1 MKKNNKLILV
11 LLIVLNVF
19 FLNIDLAFAVTG
31 DTGGSTTVKI
41 FNSGK
46 ASYTD
51 LSYCAD
57 WSEKV
62 AGNDKKYGSAMG
74 AGTRYKAEENAKKDL
89 ANKTAD
95 LEKKGFIITSTGIP
109 NCTRDKNLIDKMNAS
124 DIVTDTPVKLSAST
138 SEDYKIQKLK
148 LGDVPSSFT
157 CTIIFTYASAQYK
170 THTSVKNLPAV
181 EYNSSSPDFA
191 NISERAYCLQQGR
204 NGPSNTSM
212 TYKALEDFDL
222 SNCTGSSS
230 YSYQCGLASILL
242 DSANISYD
250 ANGNIS
256 KSDAGFTYASVSSAL
271 RSYVAYY
278 HKYVN
283 GSGGLKDSDG
293 SVSSN
298 VSSAEADAFDYYS
311 GTDVYDKSMEYYLNG
326 GAPVSCNDACKNKGV
341 FCYSNDTQKKNIEDF
356 QKLLQNAVNFA
367 KNPQNSSLAD
377 FINNVQSNTEASGD
391 VSIGTSKD
399 IDANFE
405 FDKKNKNVQ
414 IELEFKKMFIGS
426 TIVTKDT
433 PIEVPVKYCN
443 ELDDGCNVV
452 ITVTDKYGKVIP
464 TENLPGGCDKN
475 YCKFTAKYSQMCTQ
489 SETTQTDNYLV
500 VHIYGVPGGKSGSGP
515 NAFIKN
521 YVTASG
527 GIAQQFV
534 GFDINGWQTNG
545 KTPGDEDVTPGST
558 VKKEDLEQIATKT
571 TTVVCP
577 CESNGPIKRCD
588 NFEVQN
594 SLPGYC
600 SNYGEFNQGIY
611 DTYDQGTVEEP
622 YMNCIMNA
630 CNVSERNQYDFSD
643 KYGVDVGICRIFCR
657 EEIEF
662 YMANKTRVYAGMQFK
677 YQIENVLGDK
687 RKLTNG
693 HSLTAMVLQKRQCA
707 SEIYYDHRNP
717 RYNYSTTTSKYDSYI
732 KQGYNTWQKM
742 YGKAVKDMVDAWSS
756 WKAYETLHKNEGWG
770 SCNPKLNHAP
780 AGVCKSSASSCGGS
794 CSTGTIYPAFDYVY
808 TWPYSGS
815 PRYTKSTTGNPGF
828 SYNSESKKTS
838 NKVTFS
844 LSGSPVP
851 PGDQDGK
858 YNKSSGTSSQECGPS
873 YACPTETNKNRKC
886 RDSKCIVT
894 SSCEKGDPGKDK
906 CKVKSQ
912 EAALWGAFKSA
923 VNNVTQLIY
932 ELENCNLYRST
943 DLNLYYNS
951 ASYVDFSGYTP
962 HRPKYQGTFTHAID
976 GGTTK
981 DYILKLANC
990 ENEEECIGLDI
1001 TYDDHNYG
1009 ATTTFGKEVEILTQI
1024 EDIKEQEQQTKYC
1037 VNDENEK
1044 KGGNSYYASCYN
1056 GDFNSEVDLSASNLL
1071 GKHDLVSCSGYDT
1084 NAKCEKNAV
1093 SGKQIELPINDFA
1106 IFTVVSEADFWQP
1119 KEYSTEAYTGIVRE
1133 GAGSGNSLS
1142 LDKYVF
1148 PVSMDTE
1155 SGSTKAYDIKHRYT
1169 KVGSKLSKS
1178 GILNH
1183 DYYEFTCQYEVYNI
1197 TNLYDC
1203 ELQVDDSGNVDL
1215 SDACNNLCYEI
1226 KNGVPIIREEGACAH
1241 WSDKNTNSKGYGFIY
1256 RNVELG
1262 NLFPAERP
1270 IGNNWLENSD
1280 IKDAI
1285 EATASDMYSNGN
1297 KYLQYSFILNSDAI
1311 KKIKEYNKNKNVR
1324 GGYIDNSY
1332 DQCYVVPINGST
1344 GGFYECTTSFMNEIR
1359 TNSNNFG
1366 IQVIK
1371 SDGVKGD
1378 DY

>member
-1 MKKNNKLILV
+1 MKKNNKLVLV
-11 LLIVLNVF
+11 LLIVLNIF
-19 FLNIDLAFAVTG
+19 FLNMDLTFAVTG
-31 DTGGSTTVKI
+31 DSGSSTNVKI

-46 ASYTD
+46 TSTTD
-51 LSYCAD
+51 LSYCID
-57 WSEKV
+57 WTSKKDGKAIPVTIRRSGTKRPELMKEVNKQLDLRV
-62 AGNDKKYGSAMG
+62 AQ
-74 AGTRYKAEENAKKDL
+74 AKKNGYTVTNVQQATCLRSGTQYQISD
-89 ANKTAD
+89 
-95 LEKKGFIITSTGIP
+95 S
-109 NCTRDKNLIDKMNAS
+109 KNNMPTLM
-124 DIVTDTPVKLSAST
+124 SAGVDD
-138 SEDYKIQKLK
+138 DYTVQKLR
-148 LGDVPSSFT
+148 LGDAPVSFT
-157 CTIIFTYASAQYK
+157 CTATFSYYK
-170 THTSVKNLPAV
+170 TSVEKHTSVRPMPAV
-181 EYNSSSPDFA
+181 EYNSSNPDFA
-191 NISERAYCLQQGR
+191 NISERVYCLQQGR
-204 NGPSNTSM
+204 NGPSNSAM
-212 TYKALEDFDL
+212 NYKALENFDL
-222 SNCTGSSS
+222 SNCTGDSS
-230 YSYQCGLASILL
+230 YSYQCGLASVLL
-242 DSANISYD
+242 NSANVSFD

-256 KSDAGFTYASVSSAL
+256 KSDAGYSYAAVSSAL
-271 RSYVAYY
+271 RAYVAYY
-278 HKYVN
+278 HKYID
-283 GSGGLKDSDG
+283 GQGGIKDSDG
-293 SVSSN
+293 SVSSGA
-298 VSSAEADAFDYYS
+298 SSAEASAFDYYS
-311 GTDVYDKSMEYYLNG
+311 ATDVYDKSMEYYLKG
-326 GAPVSCNDACKNKGV
+326 GTPISCNDACKNKGV

-356 QKLLQNAVNFA
+356 ASLLQSAVDFA
-367 KNPQNSSLAD
+367 KNPQNSKLAD
-377 FINNVQSNTEASGD
+377 FINQVQSNTESSGD

-452 ITVTDKYGKVIP
+452 ITVTDKYGRVIP

-489 SETTQTDNYLV
+489 TETTQTDNYLV

-527 GIAQQFV
+527 EIAQQFV

-594 SLPGYC
+594 SLSGYC

-780 AGVCKSSASSCGGS
+780 EGVCKSSASSCGGS

-894 SSCEKGDPGKDK
+894 SSCEKGERGKDK

-932 ELENCNLYRST
+932 ELENCNLYRSS

-1071 GKHDLVSCSGYDT
+1071 GKHDLVSCKGYDT

-1133 GAGSGNSLS
+1133 GTGSGNSLS

-1169 KVGSKLSKS
+1169 KIGSKLSKS

-1203 ELQVDDSGNVDL
+1203 ELQVDDAGNVDL

-1332 DQCYVVPINGST
+1332 DQCYAAPISGST

-1378 DY
+1378 GY

>member
-1 MKKNNKLILV
+1 
-11 LLIVLNVF
+11 
-19 FLNIDLAFAVTG
+19 
-31 DTGGSTTVKI
+31 
-41 FNSGK
+41 
-46 ASYTD
+46 
-51 LSYCAD
+51 
-57 WSEKV
+57 
-62 AGNDKKYGSAMG
+62 
-74 AGTRYKAEENAKKDL
+74 
-89 ANKTAD
+89 
-95 LEKKGFIITSTGIP
+95 
-109 NCTRDKNLIDKMNAS
+109 MNAS
-124 DIVTDTPVKLSAST
+124 DIVTDIPVKLSAST
-138 SEDYKIQKLK
+138 DEDYKIQKLK

-157 CTIIFTYASAQYK
+157 CTITFTYASAQYK
-170 THTSVKNLPAV
+170 SHTSVKNLPAV

-283 GSGGLKDSDG
+283 GSGSLKDSDG

-452 ITVTDKYGKVIP
+452 ITVTDKYGRVIP

-489 SETTQTDNYLV
+489 TETTQTDNYLV

-558 VKKEDLEQIATKT
+558 VKKEDLEEIAKKT

-577 CESNGPIKRCD
+577 CNTKNRCD

-732 KQGYNTWQKM
+732 KEGYNTWQQM
-742 YGKAVKDMVDAWSS
+742 YGKAVQDMVDAWSN
-756 WKAYETLHKNEGWG
+756 WKAYETLHINEGWG
-770 SCNPKLNHAP
+770 SCNPKLNHADD
-780 AGVCKSSASSCGGS
+780 VDCYSSGTGCPSSCS
-794 CSTGTIYPAFDYVY
+794 VSSTLKGFDYVY

-815 PRYTKSTTGNPGF
+815 PRYTNSSIKHFNYNKKSQ
-828 SYNSESKKTS
+828 ETS
-838 NKVTFS
+838 NKVTFNIS
-844 LSGSPVP
+844 SKPDSQSE
-851 PGDQDGK
+851 QDGE
-858 YNKSSGTSSQECGPS
+858 YNQSNGSTSDKCGSHPCIENGKKTTCDDKKCSAGDSSNCKPGQRG
-873 YACPTETNKNRKC
+873 
-886 RDSKCIVT
+886 
-894 SSCEKGDPGKDK
+894 EKL
-906 CKVKSQ
+906 CKVKDAEES
-912 EAALWGAFKSA
+912 LWGAFKSA

-932 ELENCNLYRST
+932 DLENCNLYRSS
-943 DLNLYYNS
+943 DLKLYYNS
-951 ASYVDFSGYTP
+951 AEYVDFSGYTP
-962 HRPKYQGTFTHAID
+962 YRPKYQGTFTHAID

-1044 KGGNSYYASCYN
+1044 KSGNSYYASCYN
-1056 GDFNSEVDLSASNLL
+1056 GDFNSEVDLSGSNLL
-1071 GKHDLVSCSGYDT
+1071 GKHDLVSCNGYDT
-1084 NAKCEKNAV
+1084 NAKCKKNAV
-1093 SGKQIELPINDFA
+1093 SGEQIELPINDFA

-1119 KEYSTEAYTGIVRE
+1119 KEYSTEAYTGIVSE

-1155 SGSTKAYDIKHRYT
+1155 SGSTGAYDIKHRYT
-1169 KVGSKLSKS
+1169 NVGSKLSKS
-1178 GILNH
+1178 GMLNH

-1203 ELQVDDSGNVDL
+1203 ELEVDEAGNIDL
-1215 SDACNNLCYEI
+1215 SDSCNNLCYEI
-1226 KNGVPIIREEGACAH
+1226 ENGVPIIREEGACAH
-1241 WSDKNTNSKGYGFIY
+1241 WSDNTSNSKGYGFIY

-1280 IKDAI
+1280 IKTAI
-1285 EATASDMYSNGN
+1285 EATADDMYSNGD

-1332 DQCYVVPINGST
+1332 DQCYAEPISGST

-1366 IQVIK
+1366 VQVIK

-1378 DY
+1378 GY

>member
-62 AGNDKKYGSAMG
+62 AGDDVKYDHAMG
-74 AGTRYKAEENAKKDL
+74 AGSRYEAEENAKKDL
-89 ANKTAD
+89 ANKVAA
-95 LEKKGFIITSTGIP
+95 LEKQGFVIKSTGIP
-109 NCTRDKNLIDKMNAS
+109 NCSRDKNQIAVMNAR
-124 DIVTDTPVKLSAST
+124 DIVTDIPVKLSAST
-138 SEDYKIQKLK
+138 NEEYKIQRLK
-148 LGDVPSSFT
+148 KGDVPSSFT
-157 CTIIFTYASAQYK
+157 CTITITYASAQYK
-170 THTSVKNLPAV
+170 SHTSVKNLPAV

-326 GAPVSCNDACKNKGV
+326 GAPLSCSSACSNKGV

-367 KNPQNSSLAD
+367 QNPQNSSLAD
-377 FINNVQSNTEASGD
+377 FINQLQSNTEASGD
-391 VSIGTSKD
+391 VSVGNKVD
-399 IDANFE
+399 VDYD
-405 FDKKNKNVQ
+405 FDKNAKNVTV
-414 IELEFKKMFIGS
+414 ELEFKEMFIGS
-426 TIVTKDT
+426 TLVTKNT
-433 PIEVPVKYCN
+433 PITVPVKYCN
-443 ELDDGCNVV
+443 ELSDGCNVV
-452 ITVTDKYGKVIP
+452 ITTTDRYGRV
-464 TENLPGGCDKN
+464 LPNDVPNGCDKN
-475 YCKFTAKYSQMCTQ
+475 YCKIKVDYSQICNQTD
-489 SETTQTDNYLV
+489 TTKTDNYLV
-500 VHIYGVPGGKSGSGP
+500 IHIYAVPGVKNSTGP

-545 KTPGDEDVTPGST
+545 KTPGSVEERPDLII
-558 VKKEDLEQIATKT
+558 KKEDLKEIVTKT

-577 CESNGPIKRCD
+577 CDKQNRCD
-588 NFEVQN
+588 DFEVKN
-594 SLPGYC
+594 TLPGYC
-600 SNYGEFNQGIY
+600 SNYGQFNQGIY
-611 DTYDQGTVEEP
+611 DTYDKGTVEEP

-630 CNVSERNQYDFSD
+630 CDVSERNQYDFSEE
-643 KYGVDVGICRIFCR
+643 YGVNTKVCRVFCR
-657 EEIEF
+657 EEVEF

-677 YQIENVLGDK
+677 YKIDEVLGNK

-693 HSLTAMVLQKRQCA
+693 HSLTSMVLQKRQCA
-707 SEIYYDHRNP
+707 TEIYYDHVNP
-717 RYNYSTTTSKYDSYI
+717 LYNYGNTQTWQEKY
-732 KQGYNTWQKM
+732 KEALENLMEAWNTWKEWEAVHKQAKWACLIPEIDGKISKGGTCTKKGSTCGASCVNISPPLVDVKYLYSWPIARGEPGGQYFKN
-742 YGKAVKDMVDAWSS
+742 YGDPTITINKVSGSNNIKAN
-756 WKAYETLHKNEGWG
+756 LH
-770 SCNPKLNHAP
+770 PKIVPGGHSNGTP
-780 AGVCKSSASSCGGS
+780 NTFSTCRGGGS
-794 CSTGTIYPAFDYVY
+794 CCSGYSYPCD
-808 TWPYSGS
+808 SDGD
-815 PRYTKSTTGNPGF
+815 G
-828 SYNSESKKTS
+828 KKDETCC
-838 NKVTFS
+838 S
-844 LSGSPVP
+844 LSDKVE
-851 PGDQDGK
+851 
-858 YNKSSGTSSQECGPS
+858 SGTCKQGVGGDECEVKTFESTASGNFKK
-873 YACPTETNKNRKC
+873 AL
-886 RDSKCIVT
+886 
-894 SSCEKGDPGKDK
+894 DK
-906 CKVKSQ
+906 I
-912 EAALWGAFKSA
+912 
-923 VNNVTQLIY
+923 TQLVY
-932 ELENCNLYRST
+932 DLQNCNLYT
-943 DLNLYYNS
+943 TNELDIKYN
-951 ASYVDFSGYTP
+951 AFT
-962 HRPKYQGTFTHAID
+962 YQGFAMGYSGDYNKATSK
-976 GGTTK
+976 GTTK
-981 DYILKLANC
+981 DYILSLANC
-990 ENEEECIGLDI
+990 ESEESCIGLEI
-1001 TYDDHNYG
+1001 SYDDARYG
-1009 ATTTFGKEVEILTQI
+1009 AATIFGKEVEIVKQ
-1024 EDIKEQEQQTKYC
+1024 EDDIKKQEDTTYYC
-1037 VNDENEK
+1037 VNSESGEK
-1044 KGGNSYYASCYN
+1044 SSGDSYKASCYP
-1056 GDFNSEVDLSASNLL
+1056 GPGKTDVDLTGGNQ
-1071 GKHDLVSCSGYDT
+1071 
-1084 NAKCEKNAV
+1084 KNVHQWIACKGFQKGV
-1093 SGKQIELPINDFA
+1093 DCQVKDAQWPINDFA

-1119 KEYSTEAYTGIVRE
+1119 KEYSTEAYTGIVSE

-1169 KVGSKLSKS
+1169 NVGSALSKAKL
-1178 GILNH
+1178 LNH
-1183 DYYEFTCQYEVYNI
+1183 NYYEFTCQYEVYNI

-1203 ELQVDDSGNVDL
+1203 ELEVDENGNVDL

-1226 KNGVPIIREEGACAH
+1226 ENGVPIIREEGQCAH
-1241 WSDKNTNSKGYGFIY
+1241 WSPKNTDSKGYGFIY

-1285 EATASDMYSNGN
+1285 EATASDMYSNGD

-1332 DQCYVVPINGST
+1332 DQCYVVPISGST

-1366 IQVIK
+1366 VQVIK
-1371 SDGVKGD
+1371 SDGVKGGG
-1378 DY
+1378 Y

>member
-1 MKKNNKLILV
+1 MKKNGKLILI

-19 FLNIDLAFAVTG
+19 FLNIDLTFAVTG
-31 DTGGSTTVKI
+31 DTSGSSTIKI
-41 FNSGK
+41 FNSNKGGASLNYCGDGFEKGEAEKTYSASADGSSKKIALTKLLDDLK
-46 ASYTD
+46 AN
-51 LSYCAD
+51 
-57 WSEKV
+57 SEKYKKNGYTV
-62 AGNDKKYGSAMG
+62 SNTTTKCDGKPGNNMISGTNKNIPSLLTANTDDKY
-74 AGTRYKAEENAKKDL
+74 T
-89 ANKTAD
+89 
-95 LEKKGFIITSTGIP
+95 
-109 NCTRDKNLIDKMNAS
+109 
-124 DIVTDTPVKLSAST
+124 V
-138 SEDYKIQKLK
+138 QKLK
-148 LGDVPSSFT
+148 RVDDGTIYLCTGSFKYYKPDVQRT
-157 CTIIFTYASAQYK
+157 ELK
-170 THTSVKNLPAV
+170 TLPTV
-181 EYNSSSPDFA
+181 EYNSSDPAFA
-191 NISERAYCLQQGR
+191 NISEKVYCLQQGR
-204 NGPSNTSM
+204 KGPNGSTM
-212 TYKALEDFDL
+212 TYTALENFDL
-222 SNCTGSSS
+222 SNCTGDSS
-230 YSYQCGLASILL
+230 YSYQCGLASVLL
-242 DSANISYD
+242 ESSNVSFD

-256 KSDAGFTYASVSSAL
+256 KSDAGYSYTAIASAL

-278 HKYVN
+278 HKYVD
-283 GSGGLKDSDG
+283 GKGGLKDEG
-293 SVSSN
+293 SGFDTDA
-298 VSSAEADAFDYYS
+298 SSAEIDAFNYYS
-311 GTDVYDKSMEYYLNG
+311 KTDVYDKSMEYYLNG
-326 GAPVSCNDACKNKGV
+326 GEPISCNNACSNKGV
-341 FCYSNDTQKKNIEDF
+341 FCYSNDAQKKNIEDF
-356 QKLLQNAVNFA
+356 RSLLQSAVNFA
-367 KNPQNSSLAD
+367 QNPQNSKLAD
-377 FINNVQSNTEASGD
+377 FINSVQGNSEASGD

-405 FDKKNKNVQ
+405 FDKKNKSVQ
-414 IELEFKKMFIGS
+414 IELEFKKMLIGS

-433 PIEVPVKYCN
+433 PIEVPVKYCDK
-443 ELDDGCNVV
+443 LDDGCNVV
-452 ITVTDKYGKVIP
+452 ITVTDKYGRVIP

-489 SETTQTDNYLV
+489 TDTTQTDNYLV
-500 VHIYGVPGGKSGSGP
+500 VHIYGVPGGKKDGGA

-521 YVTASG
+521 YVSASG
-527 GIAQQFV
+527 EIAQQFV
-534 GFDINGWQTNG
+534 GFDIKGFQTNG
-545 KTPGDEDVTPGST
+545 KNSDPGDVTPGNT
-558 VKKEDLEQIATKT
+558 VKKEDLEEIAKKT

-577 CESNGPIKRCD
+577 CNTKNRCD

-677 YQIENVLGDK
+677 YQIENVLGNK
-687 RKLTNG
+687 RQLENG

-717 RYNYSTTTSKYDSYI
+717 RYNYSTTASKYDSYI
-732 KQGYNTWQKM
+732 KEGYNTWQQM
-742 YGKAVKDMVDAWSS
+742 YGKAVQDMVDAWSN
-756 WKAYETLHKNEGWG
+756 WKAYETLHINEGWG
-770 SCNPKLNHAP
+770 SCNPKLNHAD

-815 PRYTKSTTGNPGF
+815 PRYTNSSTEY
-828 SYNSESKKTS
+828 SYNNKSQNT
-838 NKVTFS
+838 NDKVTFNIS
-844 LSGSPVP
+844 SNPVP
-851 PGDQDGK
+851 PSEQDGE
-858 YNKSSGTSSQECGPS
+858 YNKSSGTSSKECGPS
-873 YACPTETNKNRKC
+873 RKCPTKTDPDATC

-894 SSCEKGDPGKDK
+894 SDCKKGKPGEDL
-906 CKVKSQ
+906 CKVKDAEES
-912 EAALWGAFKSA
+912 LWGAFKSA

-932 ELENCNLYRST
+932 DLENCNLYRSS
-943 DLNLYYNS
+943 DLKLYYNS
-951 ASYVDFSGYTP
+951 AEYVDFSGYTP
-962 HRPKYQGTFTHAID
+962 YRPKYQGTFTHAID

-1056 GDFNSEVDLSASNLL
+1056 GDFNSEVDLSGSNLL
-1071 GKHDLVSCSGYDT
+1071 GKHDLVSCNGYDT
-1084 NAKCEKNAV
+1084 NAKCRKNAV

-1119 KEYSTEAYTGIVRE
+1119 KEYSTEAYTGIVSE

-1155 SGSTKAYDIKHRYT
+1155 SGSTGAYDIKHRYT
-1169 KVGSKLSKS
+1169 NVGSKLSKS

-1203 ELQVDDSGNVDL
+1203 ELEVDEAGNIDL
-1215 SDACNNLCYEI
+1215 SDSCNNLCYEI
-1226 KNGVPIIREEGACAH
+1226 ENGVPIIREEGACAH
-1241 WSDKNTNSKGYGFIY
+1241 WSDNNSNSKGYGFIY

-1280 IKDAI
+1280 IKTAI
-1285 EATASDMYSNGN
+1285 EATADDMYSNGD

-1332 DQCYVVPINGST
+1332 DQCYAEPISGST

-1378 DY
+1378 GY